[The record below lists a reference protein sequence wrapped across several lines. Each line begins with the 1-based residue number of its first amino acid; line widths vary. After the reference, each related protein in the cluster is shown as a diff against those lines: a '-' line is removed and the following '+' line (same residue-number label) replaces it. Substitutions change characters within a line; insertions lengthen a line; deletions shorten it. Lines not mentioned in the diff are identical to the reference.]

1 MQVQNRPVVK
11 TRPERPTSLAVP
23 SLMLPRSSASV
34 NDLGVSIETP
44 SSGLKG
50 LNFESMME
58 GGTGLTPVA
67 NVNPVPTGLTPL
79 NTPIVSVPSTNCG
92 SQQRSSSSD
101 LSSPESVPPK
111 LVSL

>member
-1 MQVQNRPVVK
+1 MKPVSIPTSRP
-11 TRPERPTSLAVP
+11 TRPTSLAVP
-23 SLMLPRSSASV
+23 SLILPRHSSV
-34 NDLGVSIETP
+34 NDLGVAIETP
-44 SSGLKG
+44 SSGLRG
-50 LNFESMME
+50 LNFESMMD

-67 NVNPVPTGLTPL
+67 NVTPMSTGLTPL
-79 NTPIVSVPSTNCG
+79 TTPVVSAPSANCS